1 MGRIYGIETS
11 TSSGTTTNTIN
22 AQNGVWYGTCT
33 TAAGTAAKVVTLT
46 DSTGFTLQAG
56 TIVAVKFTY
65 ANTASNPTL
74 NVASSGAKSI
84 KQYGTTAVGN
94 GNQTTG
100 WIAGA
105 IQIFV
110 YDGTNWIRDYWAN
123 TDTTYTNA
131 SLGQG
136 YGTCTTAAATTTKA
150 VTLSNYVLVTGGIVS
165 VKFTYAVP
173 AGATLNVNS
182 KGAKAIYHRGAAI
195 TANTI
200 GAGDTA
206 TFIYNGSQY
215 HLLSV
220 DKKWSDYAT
229 QAALTSHISDFE
241 EAVGTLQSTMGEL
254 PTGTSATN
262 VVDYAEEL
270 AQPSIESVLWGH
282 YYFNENM
289 VSPVSAIS
297 TTTTGTHTWSDAT
310 SDTLNWTITTDGN
323 CSFVAFNTTYSVFT
337 NGENVATWGNNMWF
351 EDETTVSQELYDWF
365 MANTHRVDDSAG
377 SGVSWSDISGRP
389 ILDTI
394 TWDLDPTDRV
404 TIDVLVSMIFQVKVS
419 DAVLTPEDFVNGG
432 LLIENGT
439 GELVQHELTSS
450 DIGPLVDASGVLWG
464 YALGG
469 YGMSFIKTGTC
480 TDSEGTTLIIE
491 ETGTYFQ
498 YLTYL
503 SPAAG
508 TTSLTLYGSDAFG
521 TPKLQDSYMPDL
533 FYSTIAELQAQI
545 VTLASQVVPHVV
557 GTYVFNDTMV
567 APSSD
572 IIIENLKAVSI
583 YDANTTYASN
593 ATITFRIFTDGTASV
608 YNQSTDEGIGL
619 YYRYTSDEVGDNFT
633 VNFGDTPQLVSK
645 TFYSWILANTD
656 RAGVVDASEVAM

>member
-65 ANTASNPTL
+65 ANTASTPTL

-136 YGTCTTAAATTTKA
+136 YGTCTTAAATTAKV

-220 DKKWSDYAT
+220 DRQSAE
-229 QAALTSHISDFE
+229 LTI
-241 EAVGTLQSTMGEL
+241 
-254 PTGTSATN
+254 
-262 VVDYAEEL
+262 
-270 AQPSIESVLWGH
+270 QPVLYGY
-282 YYFNENM
+282 YYFNEVM
-289 VSPVSAIS
+289 IPPRAAINES
-297 TTTTGTHTWSDAT
+297 LTNIEFGWSDGYAT
-310 SDTLNWTITTDGN
+310 ELTVSITTDGS
-323 CSFVAFNTTYSVFT
+323 CSISPGGSGPYQVYT
-337 NGENVATWGNNMWF
+337 NNELVWEYDRSTPIHFWAPA
-351 EDETTVSQELYDWF
+351 TVSQALYDWIE
-365 MANTHRVDDSAG
+365 ANTSR
-377 SGVSWSDISGRP
+377 
-389 ILDTI
+389 
-394 TWDLDPTDRV
+394 
-404 TIDVLVSMIFQVKVS
+404 
-419 DAVLTPEDFVNGG
+419 DFV
-432 LLIENGT
+432 T
-439 GELVQHELTSS
+439 DTTQLTNR
-450 DIGPLVDASGVLWG
+450 
-464 YALGG
+464 
-469 YGMSFIKTGTC
+469 
-480 TDSEGTTLIIE
+480 
-491 ETGTYFQ
+491 
-498 YLTYL
+498 
-503 SPAAG
+503 
-508 TTSLTLYGSDAFG
+508 
-521 TPKLQDSYMPDL
+521 
-533 FYSTIAELQAQI
+533 IAELESQV
-545 VTLASQVVPHVV
+545 VTLATQIMPHVV
-557 GTYVFNDTMV
+557 GTYVFNDTMLP
-567 APSSD
+567 PSSD
-572 IIIENLKAVSI
+572 IVIENLKAVSI

-633 VNFGDTPQLVSK
+633 VDFGGTPQLVSK
-645 TFYSWILANTD
+645 IFYNWLLANTD